1 MADGM
6 SLPTVPWQTML
17 VNNSMER
24 VQGCFKASEK
34 APSSD
39 AVNPQLREAC
49 AELESLFIN
58 YLFKE
63 MRATVPKTGF
73 MSGGKAEEIYTSML
87 DMELAK
93 ELSKKG
99 GMGLSELLARQLGG
113 SGNPGES
120 RMPEKSE

>member
-1 MADGM
+1 MADGI
-6 SLPTVPWQTML
+6 SLPTVPWETMVL
-17 VNNSMER
+17 NSRMEGLEGSLNSAKKT
-24 VQGCFKASEK
+24 Q
-34 APSSD
+34 PSGGAD
-39 AVNPQLREAC
+39 PQLKDAC

-113 SGNPGES
+113 SGNPAES